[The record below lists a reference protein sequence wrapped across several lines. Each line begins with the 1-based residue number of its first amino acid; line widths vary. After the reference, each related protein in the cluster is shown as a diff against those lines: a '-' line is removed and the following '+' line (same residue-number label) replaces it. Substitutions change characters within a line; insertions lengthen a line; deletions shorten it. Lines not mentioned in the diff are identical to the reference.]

1 MYDQISIPTLK
12 AVTTDEY
19 PTLAKRPK
27 FSVLDNKKIQ
37 ENFDI
42 FSSDWKVGID
52 SSLKKVDKVSC
63 I

>member
-1 MYDQISIPTLK
+1 MNVLSI
-12 AVTTDEY
+12 TTEEY
-19 PTLAKRPK
+19 PTLAERPK

-42 FSSDWKVGID
+42 FSSDWKVGVE
-52 SSLKKVDKVSC
+52 SALKKVVKGSC